1 MRLTIHVDSNR
12 TWGGGQEQSLGLA
25 RELAARGQRTYF
37 IAQPGSA
44 LAARLAAG
52 ELEWEPV
59 SMRGLRGLAASR
71 RLRGIFRRT
80 KPDLIH
86 VHDSAA
92 QLPTAWAAGM
102 FGGGR
107 RIRRRPRL
115 VITRRTLLPLRRPWR
130 ALTYQSPCDR
140 VICVSEAVRRRLL
153 EARVPQELLVV
164 IPDFVDCRRFDP
176 AAVHG
181 EDPGD
186 RPVIAAVGRL
196 TKEKGHSV
204 LLAAMALVARAVP
217 DARLVICGQGSEEET
232 LRRQAETEGVAG
244 VVEFAGFA
252 ADVRP
257 HLASAAVIAMP
268 SLSEGLGVAALEAMA
283 MAKPVVA
290 SDVGGLPESVAHG
303 ETGVVVPAGDARALA
318 EALIALLQDPERA
331 RRMGEAGRARALAV
345 YDKPRVVD
353 RILALYD
360 EVLAGG

>member
-1 MRLTIHVDSNR
+1 MPFTIHVDSNR

-25 RELAARGQRTYF
+25 RELAARGQRTHF

-59 SMRGLRGLAASR
+59 SMRGLRGLAACR
-71 RLRGIFRRT
+71 RLRSIFHRT
-80 KPDLIH
+80 MPDIVH

-92 QLPTAWAAGM
+92 QLPTAWAAGIL
-102 FGGGR
+102 GGARLTGGK
-107 RIRRRPRL
+107 PRV
-115 VITRRTLLPLRRPWR
+115 VITRRTLLPLRRHWG
-130 ALTYQSPCDR
+130 ALGHQSLCDR
-140 VICVSEAVRRRLL
+140 VICVSEAVRKRLR
-153 EARVPQELLVV
+153 EAGVPQELLVV
-164 IPDFVDCRRFDP
+164 IPDFVHCCRFDP
-176 AAVHG
+176 AIAHR
-181 EDPGD
+181 ETRGD
-186 RPVIAAVGRL
+186 RPAIVAVGRL
-196 TKEKGHSV
+196 TKEKGHAV
-204 LLAAMALVARAVP
+204 LLAAMPLVARAVP
-217 DARLVICGQGSEEET
+217 GARLVICGQGSEEEA
-232 LRRQAETEGVAG
+232 LRKQAETEGVAG
-244 VVEFAGFA
+244 VVELAGFV

-257 HLASAAVIAMP
+257 HLAGAEVFAMP

-290 SDVGGLPESVAHG
+290 TDAGGLPESVVHG

-318 EALIALLQDPERA
+318 EALIALLQDRGRA
-331 RRMGEAGRARALAV
+331 LRMGEAGRARALAV